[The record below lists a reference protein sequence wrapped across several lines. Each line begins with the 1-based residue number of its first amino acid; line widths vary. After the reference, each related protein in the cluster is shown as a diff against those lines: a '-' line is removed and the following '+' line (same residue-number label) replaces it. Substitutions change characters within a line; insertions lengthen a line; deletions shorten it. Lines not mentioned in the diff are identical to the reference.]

1 MNSMRV
7 YGIKR
12 NGSSRLEYSYT
23 VECEWS
29 RFFEPDKLMWVEYS
43 RPVDSVPDSVAVI
56 PLIGNVIV
64 LASIVDADIYV
75 DELDRDFY
83 ESIPEFINGFEEI
96 MPDHVHFKHGEIV
109 HADKLIDNPLSD
121 TEHEENLLFF
131 SGGVDA
137 NFSLL
142 THLAER
148 PALVT
153 VWGADIPWDNKTN
166 WENALKFNH
175 EVAEKNG
182 LDMLIIH
189 SNFRKALNNDNLEEF
204 SMELV
209 NDWWW
214 SAFHHSVAMMC
225 LAAPL
230 ALNRASRLYFGST
243 HSAKDLKEWGSY
255 VLASDPKIDNKVR
268 FCGCQVVHD
277 GYEFSR
283 YDKIKHICEY
293 YGDKKD
299 KPYLRVCYLSN
310 TGRNC
315 GICEKCA
322 SAIMAINI
330 AGGNPADYGFSYD
343 PRELPRYFAAGLQE
357 NCRIEKFDALSLYKD
372 VQTAY
377 RNKYSIQEVPPEL
390 KAFYMLDLDII
401 VDFLHVPNNEL
412 IARDKAARDHE
423 HHLYDEIGQIKYW
436 SGVKLKESE
445 ARAERLARE
454 LEAANAR
461 KKELNEE
468 KKVLKK
474 QKADL
479 EERLR
484 EMYRSNSWK
493 LTRPLRYVKDVL
505 GRRK

>member
-12 NGSSRLEYSYT
+12 TGSSRLEYSYT
-23 VECEWS
+23 VEGEWS

-175 EVAEKNG
+175 EVAEK
-182 LDMLIIH
+182 
-189 SNFRKALNNDNLEEF
+189 KA
-204 SMELV
+204 
-209 NDWWW
+209 W
-214 SAFHHSVAMMC
+214 
-225 LAAPL
+225 
-230 ALNRASRLYFGST
+230 
-243 HSAKDLKEWGSY
+243 
-255 VLASDPKIDNKVR
+255 
-268 FCGCQVVHD
+268 
-277 GYEFSR
+277 
-283 YDKIKHICEY
+283 IC
-293 YGDKKD
+293 
-299 KPYLRVCYLSN
+299 
-310 TGRNC
+310 
-315 GICEKCA
+315 
-322 SAIMAINI
+322 
-330 AGGNPADYGFSYD
+330 
-343 PRELPRYFAAGLQE
+343 
-357 NCRIEKFDALSLYKD
+357 
-372 VQTAY
+372 
-377 RNKYSIQEVPPEL
+377 
-390 KAFYMLDLDII
+390 
-401 VDFLHVPNNEL
+401 
-412 IARDKAARDHE
+412 
-423 HHLYDEIGQIKYW
+423 
-436 SGVKLKESE
+436 
-445 ARAERLARE
+445 
-454 LEAANAR
+454 
-461 KKELNEE
+461 
-468 KKVLKK
+468 
-474 QKADL
+474 
-479 EERLR
+479 
-484 EMYRSNSWK
+484 
-493 LTRPLRYVKDVL
+493 
-505 GRRK
+505 